1 MREVEFT
8 SDTWIWDLG
17 SPWCS
22 VMIQDE
28 KLQFSG
34 VGDDLVSK
42 REHVSRGRLSEP
54 VEAA

>member
-17 SPWCS
+17 LPWCS

-28 KLQFSG
+28 KQRFSKEGCVFLG
-34 VGDDLVSK
+34 VGDGLVSK
-42 REHVSRGRLSEP
+42 REHVSRTG
-54 VEAA
+54 